1 MRFTSLQSV
10 QEYLESIPKFQSR
23 GSSAAKF
30 DLSRFRSFCDAIGNP
45 HEEFDSIHVGGT
57 NGKGST
63 CNMLAS
69 VLQKAGHKV
78 GVYTSPHI
86 MAFNE
91 RFRINDEV
99 ISTDDLLLFFNTNI
113 DDIEEYKLTY
123 FEISTAIAF
132 WWFAR
137 SDVDIACIEVGLGG
151 RLDATNIIDPVI
163 SVITSISLDHTDI
176 LGDSVIEITREKAGI
191 LKERRPVVIGD
202 LPKEARNEILNIAEQ
217 KQCPLFTTDDL
228 NPKYIKPGHYQLTLQ
243 DRTIDITSNVTSPI
257 QAKNMAIVW
266 QVCAVI
272 GDQYGGIT
280 EEDYL
285 SGLECVDTGS
295 GRFERLLDGKQWY
308 FDGGHNLEAI
318 KVLKESVK
326 TVGNIE
332 NATLV
337 LSLMRDKIRKEV
349 MSEFLEFKNIYY
361 YALGLERA
369 ATFDDIK
376 QWLPKANP
384 FPASDEDRKKI
395 MQDDFD
401 SELVIFSG
409 SFYFYETVRDW
420 VSTFALNQ

>member
-1 MRFTSLQSV
+1 MRFISLQSV

-23 GSSAAKF
+23 GSSAANF
-30 DLSRFRSFCDAIGNP
+30 DLSRFRSFCEAIGNP
-45 HEEFDSIHVGGT
+45 QEEFDSIHVGGT

-63 CNMLAS
+63 CNILAS
-69 VLQKAGHKV
+69 VLEKTGQKV

-86 MAFNE
+86 TTFNE
-91 RFRINDEV
+91 RFRINDDL
-99 ISTDDLLLFFNTNI
+99 ITKDDLLLFLNTHVE
-113 DDIEEYKLTY
+113 DVEEYELTY

-137 SDVDIACIEVGLGG
+137 SNTDIACIEVGLGG
-151 RLDATNIIDPVI
+151 RLDATNIIDPIV

-176 LGDSVIEITREKAGI
+176 LGDSITEISREKAGI
-191 LKERRPVVIGD
+191 LKEGRPVVIGA
-202 LPKEARNEILNIAEQ
+202 LPKEARNEIINIAEQ
-217 KQCPLFTTDDL
+217 KECPLYTIDDL
-228 NPKYIKPGHYQLTLQ
+228 NPEFIEAGHYQLTVNE
-243 DRTIDITSNVTSPI
+243 RTIDIRSNLTSPI

-266 QVCAVI
+266 QICSVI
-272 GDQYGGIT
+272 GNWCGGIS

-285 SGLECVDTGS
+285 NGLKQVNGGY
-295 GRFERLLDGKQWY
+295 GRFERLVDAKQWY

-318 KVLKESVK
+318 KALKESVEMA
-326 TVGNIE
+326 GNIE

-337 LSLMRDKIRKEV
+337 LSLMRDKIRDEV

-361 YALGLERA
+361 YALDLERA

-420 VSTFALNQ
+420 VSTFVLNQ

>member
-1 MRFTSLQSV
+1 MRFISLQSV

-23 GSSAAKF
+23 GSSAANF
-30 DLSRFRSFCDAIGNP
+30 DLSRFRSFCEAIGNP
-45 HEEFDSIHVGGT
+45 QEEFDSIHVGGT

-63 CNMLAS
+63 CNILAS
-69 VLQKAGHKV
+69 VLEKTGQKV

-86 MAFNE
+86 TTFNE
-91 RFRINDEV
+91 RFRINDDL
-99 ISTDDLLLFFNTNI
+99 ITKDDLLLFLNTHVE
-113 DDIEEYKLTY
+113 DVEEYELTY

-137 SDVDIACIEVGLGG
+137 SNTDIACIEVGLGG
-151 RLDATNIIDPVI
+151 RLDATNIIDPIV

-176 LGDSVIEITREKAGI
+176 LGDSITEISREKAGI
-191 LKERRPVVIGD
+191 LKVGRPVVIGD
-202 LPKEARNEILNIAEQ
+202 LPKEARNEIINIAEQ
-217 KQCPLFTTDDL
+217 KECPLYTIDDL
-228 NPKYIKPGHYQLTLQ
+228 NPEFIEAGHYQLTVNE
-243 DRTIDITSNVTSPI
+243 RTIDIRSNLTSPI

-266 QVCAVI
+266 QICSVI
-272 GDQYGGIT
+272 GNWCGGIS

-285 SGLECVDTGS
+285 NGLKQVNGGY
-295 GRFERLLDGKQWY
+295 GRFERLVDAKQWY

-318 KVLKESVK
+318 KALKESVEMA
-326 TVGNIE
+326 GNIE

-337 LSLMRDKIRKEV
+337 LSLMRDKIRDEV

-361 YALGLERA
+361 YALDLERA

-420 VSTFALNQ
+420 VSTFVLNQ

>member
-1 MRFTSLQSV
+1 MRFISLQSV

-23 GSSAAKF
+23 GSSAANF
-30 DLSRFRSFCDAIGNP
+30 DLSRFRSFCEAIGNP
-45 HEEFDSIHVGGT
+45 QEEFDSIHVGGT

-63 CNMLAS
+63 CNILAS
-69 VLQKAGHKV
+69 VLEKTGQKV

-86 MAFNE
+86 TTFNE
-91 RFRINDEV
+91 RFRINDDL
-99 ISTDDLLLFFNTNI
+99 ITKDDLLLFLNTHVE
-113 DDIEEYKLTY
+113 DVEEYELTY

-137 SDVDIACIEVGLGG
+137 SNTDIACIEVGLGG
-151 RLDATNIIDPVI
+151 RLDATNIIDPIV

-176 LGDSVIEITREKAGI
+176 LGDSITEISREKAGI
-191 LKERRPVVIGD
+191 LKEGRPVVIGD
-202 LPKEARNEILNIAEQ
+202 LPKEARNEIINIAEQ
-217 KQCPLFTTDDL
+217 KECPLYTIDDL
-228 NPKYIKPGHYQLTLQ
+228 NPEFIEAGHYQLTVNE
-243 DRTIDITSNVTSPI
+243 RTIDIRSNLTSPI

-266 QVCAVI
+266 QICSVI
-272 GDQYGGIT
+272 GNWCGGIS

-285 SGLECVDTGS
+285 NGLKQVNGGY
-295 GRFERLLDGKQWY
+295 GRFERLVDAKQWY

-318 KVLKESVK
+318 KALKESVEMA
-326 TVGNIE
+326 GNIE

-337 LSLMRDKIRKEV
+337 LSLMRDKIRDEV

-361 YALGLERA
+361 YALDLERA

-420 VSTFALNQ
+420 VSTFVLNQ

>member
-23 GSSAAKF
+23 GSSAANF
-30 DLSRFRSFCDAIGNP
+30 DLSRFRSFCEAIGNP
-45 HEEFDSIHVGGT
+45 QEEFDSIHVGGT

-63 CNMLAS
+63 CNILAS
-69 VLQKAGHKV
+69 VLEKTGQKV

-86 MAFNE
+86 TTFNE
-91 RFRINDEV
+91 RFRINDDL
-99 ISTDDLLLFFNTNI
+99 ITKDDLLLFLNTHVE
-113 DDIEEYKLTY
+113 DVEEYELTY

-137 SDVDIACIEVGLGG
+137 SNTDIACIEVGLGG
-151 RLDATNIIDPVI
+151 RLDATNIIDPII

-176 LGDSVIEITREKAGI
+176 LGDSITEISREKAGI
-191 LKERRPVVIGD
+191 LKVGRPVVIGD
-202 LPKEARNEILNIAEQ
+202 LPKEARNEIINIAEQ
-217 KQCPLFTTDDL
+217 KECPLYTIDDL
-228 NPKYIKPGHYQLTLQ
+228 NPEFIEAGHYQLTVNE
-243 DRTIDITSNVTSPI
+243 RTIDIRSNLTSPI

-266 QVCAVI
+266 QICSVI
-272 GDQYGGIT
+272 RNRCGGIS

-285 SGLECVDTGS
+285 NGLKQVNGGY
-295 GRFERLLDGKQWY
+295 GRFERLVDAKQWY

-318 KVLKESVK
+318 KALKESVEMA
-326 TVGNIE
+326 GNIE

-337 LSLMRDKIRKEV
+337 LSLMRDKIRDEV

-361 YALGLERA
+361 YALDLERA

-420 VSTFALNQ
+420 VSTFVLNQ

>member
-1 MRFTSLQSV
+1 MRFTSSKSV

-30 DLSRFRSFCDAIGNP
+30 DLSRFRNFCDVIGNP
-45 HEEFDSIHVGGT
+45 HKEFDSIHVGGT

-63 CNMLAS
+63 CNILAS
-69 VLQKAGHKV
+69 VLQEGGYKV

-86 MAFNE
+86 ITFNE
-91 RFRINDEV
+91 RFRVNDDV
-99 ISTDDLLLFFNTNI
+99 ISDEDLLVFFNTYVDN
-113 DDIEEYKLTY
+113 IEEYTLTY

-137 SDVDIACIEVGLGG
+137 SKVDVACIEVGLGG
-151 RLDATNIIDPVI
+151 RLDATNIIDPMV

-176 LGDSVIEITREKAGI
+176 LGDSITDITREKAGI
-191 LKERRPVVIGD
+191 IKEGRPVIIGD
-202 LPKEARNEILNIAEQ
+202 LPKKARHEIVKIAEQ
-217 KQCPLFTTDDL
+217 KECPLFTIDDL
-228 NPKYIKPGHYQLTLQ
+228 NPKCLNPGRYGLAVN
-243 DRTIDITSNVTSPI
+243 DTIMDISSNLISPI
-257 QAKNMAIVW
+257 QAKNIAIVW
-266 QVCAVI
+266 KICSI
-272 GDQYGGIT
+272 IKEKYIIT
-280 EEDYL
+280 EDYFT
-285 SGLECVDTGS
+285 SGLRRVNAGF
-295 GRFERLLDGKQWY
+295 GRFERLIDGQQWY
-308 FDGGHNLEAI
+308 FDGGHNQEAV
-318 KVLKESVK
+318 KALKKSVN

-349 MSEFLEFKNIYY
+349 MTEFLEFKNIYY
-361 YALGLERA
+361 YPLSLERA

-376 QWLPKANP
+376 QWLPKAIP
-384 FPASDEDRKKI
+384 FPASDENRKEL

>member
-1 MRFTSLQSV
+1 MRFISLQSV

-23 GSSAAKF
+23 GSSAANF
-30 DLSRFRSFCDAIGNP
+30 DLSRFRSFCEAIGNP
-45 HEEFDSIHVGGT
+45 QEEFDSIHVGGT

-63 CNMLAS
+63 CNILAS
-69 VLQKAGHKV
+69 VLEKTGQKV

-86 MAFNE
+86 TTFNE
-91 RFRINDEV
+91 RFRINDDL
-99 ISTDDLLLFFNTNI
+99 ITKDDLLLFLNTHVE
-113 DDIEEYKLTY
+113 DVEEYELTY

-137 SDVDIACIEVGLGG
+137 SNTDIACIEVGLGG
-151 RLDATNIIDPVI
+151 RLDATNIIDPIV

-176 LGDSVIEITREKAGI
+176 LGDSITEISREKAGI
-191 LKERRPVVIGD
+191 LKVGRPVVIGD
-202 LPKEARNEILNIAEQ
+202 LPKEARNEIINIAEQ
-217 KQCPLFTTDDL
+217 KECPLYTIDDL
-228 NPKYIKPGHYQLTLQ
+228 NPEYIEAGHYQLTVNE
-243 DRTIDITSNVTSPI
+243 RTIDIRSNLTSPI

-266 QVCAVI
+266 QICSVI
-272 GDQYGGIT
+272 GNWCGGIS

-285 SGLECVDTGS
+285 NGLKQVNGGY
-295 GRFERLLDGKQWY
+295 GRFERLVDAKQWY

-318 KVLKESVK
+318 KALKESVEMA
-326 TVGNIE
+326 GNIE

-337 LSLMRDKIRKEV
+337 LSLMRDKIRDEV

-361 YALGLERA
+361 YALDLERA

-420 VSTFALNQ
+420 VSTFVLNQ

>member
-10 QEYLESIPKFQSR
+10 QEYLESIPKFQSS
-23 GSSAAKF
+23 GSSAANF
-30 DLSRFRSFCDAIGNP
+30 ELSRFRSFCEAIGNP
-45 HEEFDSIHVGGT
+45 QEEFDSIHVGGT

-63 CNMLAS
+63 CNILAS
-69 VLQKAGHKV
+69 VLEKTGQRV

-86 MAFNE
+86 TTFNE
-91 RFRINDEV
+91 RFRINDDL
-99 ISTDDLLLFFNTNI
+99 ITKDDLLLFFNSHVE
-113 DDIEEYKLTY
+113 DVEEYELTY

-137 SDVDIACIEVGLGG
+137 SNTDIACIEVGLGG

-176 LGDSVIEITREKAGI
+176 LGNSITEISREKAGI
-191 LKERRPVVIGD
+191 LKEGRPVVIGD
-202 LPKEARNEILNIAEQ
+202 LPKEARNEIINMAEQ
-217 KQCPLFTTDDL
+217 KDCPLYTIDDL
-228 NPKYIKPGHYQLTLQ
+228 NPEYIEAGRYQLTVNE
-243 DRTIDITSNVTSPI
+243 RTIDIRSNLTSPI

-266 QVCAVI
+266 QICSVI
-272 GDQYGGIT
+272 GNRYGEIS

-285 SGLECVDTGS
+285 NGLKQVNGGF
-295 GRFERLLDGKQWY
+295 GRFERLVDAKQWY

-318 KVLKESVK
+318 KALKDSVEM
-326 TVGNIE
+326 VGNIE

-337 LSLMRDKIRKEV
+337 LSLMRDKIRDEV

-361 YALGLERA
+361 YALDLERA

-376 QWLPKANP
+376 QWLPKSNP